1 MLVSGHRK
9 DIRVLINVGFQEDF
23 SGYDENRLGENG
35 GQGLESKIQ
44 MSDEDDLMGTEAVEM
59 ERRI

>member
-1 MLVSGHRK
+1 MLDFRK
-9 DIRVLINVGFQEDF
+9 IFQDMMR
-23 SGYDENRLGENG
+23 GIRLGENG

-44 MSDEDDLMGTEAVEM
+44 MSDKGDLMGTEAVEM